1 MAPAWTPFVV
11 ATGLLALVVV
21 ALARASADLLTGE
34 EGPERIPTRV
44 LVANVTVTQGV
55 VGAVV
60 VAAAWLA
67 GVPRAALGVGPEAV
81 GVGAVGTGVV
91 LGASLFLASEAAARA
106 VDESALVYAERLR
119 ERLAPTTPRGWVVLL
134 VVVLPLVAGF
144 EELLFRA
151 ALVGAPVAG
160 LGVPAW
166 LAALASSV
174 LFGLAHG
181 AQGRVGVVVTGALG
195 LALAAAF
202 VATGSL
208 LVVVVAHYVVNA
220 AEFVVHE
227 GIGNGDGGN
236 EDVET
241 AA

>member
-11 ATGLLALVVV
+11 VAVALALAVV

-34 EGPERIPTRV
+34 DAPERIPTRV
-44 LVANVTVTQGV
+44 LLVNVVATQGV
-55 VGAVV
+55 VGGLV

-67 GVPRAALGVGPEAV
+67 GVPRAALGAGPEVV
-81 GVGAVGTGVV
+81 GLAPLGTGVA
-91 LGASLFLASEAAARA
+91 LGVGLSLASEAASRVAS
-106 VDESALVYAERLR
+106 ESALVYAERLR
-119 ERLAPTTPRGWVVLL
+119 ERLAPTSAPGWVALL
-134 VVVLPLVAGF
+134 AVVLPLVAGF

-151 ALVGAPVAG
+151 ALVGVPVAG

-166 LAALASSV
+166 LAALVSSA

-202 VATGSL
+202 LATGSL
-208 LVVVVAHYVVNA
+208 AVVVVAHYVVNA

-227 GIGNGDGGN
+227 GP
-236 EDVET
+236 
-241 AA
+241 A